1 MSLLR
6 HLGLVVRA
14 VTHNRLSVDQS
25 GLEEAVVSDGE
36 TPVGATDHRPKEPSV
51 AARLAALS
59 LAIAVTILVF
69 VYRDRLA
76 DFSSYGY
83 LGLFVV
89 SVIGNA
95 TILLPAP
102 SLAATFLAGG
112 ILNPVLAGVVSGAGM
127 AIGELSGYLAG
138 YGGTA
143 ILDPRDQQRFERV
156 QDWMWRHGFLTIF
169 VLSVIPNPIFDL
181 AGVAAGVLHF
191 PLPRFLLACFLG
203 KTVKGLAFALAG
215 AQSLPWIELL
225 LR

>member
-1 MSLLR
+1 VLR
-6 HLGLVVRA
+6 DGPTIDHADPVEV
-14 VTHNRLSVDQS
+14 
-25 GLEEAVVSDGE
+25 LECDGK
-36 TPVGATDHRPKEPSV
+36 TPVPATQRRPTEASV
-51 AARLAALS
+51 AGRLAALLFA
-59 LAIAVTILVF
+59 LAITILVF
-69 VYRDRLA
+69 VYRNRLA

-112 ILNPVLAGVVSGAGM
+112 IFNPVLAGVVSGAGM
-127 AIGELSGYLAG
+127 AIGELSGYMAG

-143 ILDPRDQQRFERV
+143 ILDPRDLERFEKL
-156 QDWMWRHGFLTIF
+156 QDWMRRHGFLTIF

-181 AGVAAGVLHF
+181 AGVAAGMLHF

-203 KTVKGLAFALAG
+203 KTAKGLAFALAG
-215 AQSLPWIELL
+215 AQSLPWIEQL